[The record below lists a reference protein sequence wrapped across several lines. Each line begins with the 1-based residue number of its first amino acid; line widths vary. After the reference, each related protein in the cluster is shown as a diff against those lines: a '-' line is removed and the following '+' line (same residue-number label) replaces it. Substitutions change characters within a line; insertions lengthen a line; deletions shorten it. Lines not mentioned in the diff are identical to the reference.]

1 MKLAEA
7 LQRRADINSKISKLR
22 GNMEDSVLVQENEE
36 PDFDIAK
43 LLKEHDDLIEE
54 RTGLIDKINEV
65 NNKTMDPETG
75 KTVAQLISL
84 RDSLKT
90 RMATYQQIVDKAGQK
105 SWRSSGKEIRTV
117 TTVKVKDIQ
126 KKVDEMAK
134 MFRQVDNKIQMLNW
148 ATDLE

>member
-7 LQRRADINSKISKLR
+7 LQRRADINSKIIKLR
-22 GNMEDSVLVQENEE
+22 SNMEDSVLVQENEE

-43 LLKEHDDLIEE
+43 LLKEHDELIEE
-54 RTGLIDKINEV
+54 RTALIDEINTV
-65 NNKTMDPETG
+65 NNKTVDPETG

-105 SWRSSGKEIRTV
+105 SWRSSGMEIRTV
-117 TTVKVKDIQ
+117 TTVKAKDIQ

-134 MFRQVDNKIQMLNW
+134 EFRLVDNKIQMLNW